1 MRNAAVDPL
10 HTLKYR
16 GHSRDPSN
24 YTSNPIR
31 AASIVHA
38 FVADVTFATVAAAIG
53 YTEKAGLIVVPSHFC
68 QTFSNNTHW
77 SKLLATQVAL
87 FLC

>member
-10 HTLKYR
+10 PYIRSNTAYD

-31 AASIVHA
+31 VASIVHA
-38 FVADVTFATVAAAIG
+38 FVANVTFATVAAAIK
-53 YTEKAGLIVVPSHFC
+53 YTGMSREGWFDWCASVPSHFC
-68 QTFSNNTHW
+68 QN
-77 SKLLATQVAL
+77 L
-87 FLC
+87 

>member
-1 MRNAAVDPL
+1 MRNAAAAVDPL

-53 YTEKAGLIVVPSHFC
+53 YTGMCREGWFDCCA
-68 QTFSNNTHW
+68 
-77 SKLLATQVAL
+77 
-87 FLC
+87 